1 MLTVSQLKQAYAYGA
16 MTALKTAGYAEHI
29 AQAVGIKLAEEAEMS
44 PTGVQLMGPNPGEPK
59 QPDENSL
66 VEGDD
71 VDVPQAPVTNE
82 QAASPEAYAGA
93 PSDDIYGALSE

>member
-16 MTALKTAGYAEHI
+16 TTAFKTANYDDPT
-29 AQAVGIKLAEEAEMS
+29 AQAMGAEMADEAEGN
-44 PTGVQLMGPNPGEPK
+44 PTGVQLMGPTPGAPL

-66 VEGDD
+66 VEGDYEN
-71 VDVPQAPVTNE
+71 ANE
-82 QAASPEAYAGA
+82 QEVSPEAHADV

>member
-16 MTALKTAGYAEHI
+16 MTALKTAGYDEQT
-29 AQAVGIKLAEEAEMS
+29 AQSMGIKLAEEMETN
-44 PTGVQLMGPNPGEPK
+44 PTGVQLMGPNPGQPI

-71 VDVPQAPVTNE
+71 VGVPQAPEENE
-82 QAASPEAYAGA
+82 QEVSPEAYAGA